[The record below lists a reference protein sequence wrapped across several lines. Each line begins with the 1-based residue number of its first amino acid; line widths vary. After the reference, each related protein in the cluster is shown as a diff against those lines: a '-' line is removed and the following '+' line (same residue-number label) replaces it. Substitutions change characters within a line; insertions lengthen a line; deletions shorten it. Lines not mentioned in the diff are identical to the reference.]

1 MARLG
6 RSVPIRPR
14 LIRRLPSIRVSF
26 TLAPFEAEAEFPALT
41 VSTPSARVRLPP
53 FEAEA
58 EFPALAVTNGQR
70 LPLAPFEAEAE
81 FPPLTVTTP
90 VRPGDSITLP
100 GQVEWNYT
108 LWGPGTNF
116 RVLTPVE
123 GWRSMPQVDNLN
135 VPRPSRHGAWAARKL
150 VQQRL
155 VTIRLQLD
163 SASTPEQVDDLLAQL
178 DAVTGIAED
187 ETALPLVIR
196 AYGAPQL
203 AFGQIID
210 RDVQLDG
217 DYNAGLPGV
226 SILVACDDPRRYNPD
241 RTGVSIPAGDTVQ
254 AINAGNTATHPVVR
268 MPGPITD
275 PVLVNA
281 ATGRTIAFAATVAD
295 GKQLVINTDKG
306 TATVDGDSVMSTLT
320 GSSAPVADWVLAPG
334 ANPITY
340 TAASGNASL
349 TLLYRDA
356 WI

>member
-1 MARLG
+1 VARLG
-6 RSVPIRPR
+6 RSFPIRPR
-14 LIRRLPSIRVSF
+14 LIRRLPSIRVS
-26 TLAPFEAEAEFPALT
+26 LALTPFETEAEFPPLT
-41 VSTPSARVRLPP
+41 VTTPSARVHLGS
-53 FEAEA
+53 FETEA
-58 EFPALAVTNGQR
+58 EFPPLTVTNGQR
-70 LPLAPFEAEAE
+70 FTLTSFETEAE

-90 VRPGDSITLP
+90 VRPGDQITQP
-100 GQVEWNYT
+100 GQVEWNHT
-108 LWGPGTNF
+108 LWGPGTSF

-163 SASTPEQVDDLLAQL
+163 SASDPTQVDDLLAQL
-178 DAVTGIAED
+178 DTVTGIAED

-203 AFGQIID
+203 AFGQVID

-217 DYNAGLPGV
+217 DYNAGLPSV
-226 SILVACDDPRRYNPD
+226 SVLIACDDPRRYNPD

-254 AINAGNTATHPVVR
+254 AINAGNTATHPTVR
-268 MPGPITD
+268 LPGPITN

-281 ATGRTIAFAATVAD
+281 STGRTIAFTLTVAD
-295 GKQLVINTDKG
+295 GKQLVIDTDKG
-306 TATVDGDSVMSTLT
+306 NATVDGDSVMSTLT
-320 GSSAPVADWVLAPG
+320 GSSAPVADWVLTRG
-334 ANPITY
+334 VNTLTY
-340 TAASGNASL
+340 TVTSGNAPL